1 MTLSLPM
8 RRRKPRSPGK
18 APLLFV
24 GAAILAEVLLAGSV
38 VSDRLAPL
46 MALLVGAIGFAA
58 IVRYPLVGMGLVIV
72 LTATFLP
79 SDYLQVQVGSL
90 AVGYHE
96 VALVGVLAAAVAFPR
111 AKTWG
116 GVAGGFLAIFMAIL
130 ALAALLA
137 ISSGQ
142 LRFAD
147 AVAWGRMFALLLVFY
162 AVVRLFPDRESL
174 GRLMRVAVA
183 AAAFSGFVALIIAFG
198 VDLSPVLGEAATYY
212 VNTDLGL
219 GGIPRIRLPG
229 IALAYPLFWYAALH
243 IPRSRG
249 VGRLG
254 WTLAVLGMT
263 ANLALSLNRNMWA
276 GLLVGLAVLMFI
288 GGVRVRRPVG
298 IGVLALV
305 GAVALI
311 AIAGIQVDRGPLAGF
326 AERGQTLFSPE
337 KTTQENSLQD
347 RGKETEQAWRT
358 IKEHP
363 VIGIGPGAEFGVY
376 FDELQPGGMMTY
388 KRTHQLFLHNQYLY
402 LLLICGIPGLLAFLG
417 FLTAAVGRARWHLSD
432 TDISTW
438 AVGVGMIALSAF
450 VMISFADASSALAIG
465 LLCGAIVA
473 ATSRTYADS

>member
-1 MTLSLPM
+1 
-8 RRRKPRSPGK
+8 
-18 APLLFV
+18 
-24 GAAILAEVLLAGSV
+24 
-38 VSDRLAPL
+38 
-46 MALLVGAIGFAA
+46 
-58 IVRYPLVGMGLVIV
+58 
-72 LTATFLP
+72 
-79 SDYLQVQVGSL
+79 
-90 AVGYHE
+90 
-96 VALVGVLAAAVAFPR
+96 
-111 AKTWG
+111 
-116 GVAGGFLAIFMAIL
+116 
-130 ALAALLA
+130 
-137 ISSGQ
+137 
-142 LRFAD
+142 
-147 AVAWGRMFALLLVFY
+147 
-162 AVVRLFPDRESL
+162 
-174 GRLMRVAVA
+174 
-183 AAAFSGFVALIIAFG
+183 
-198 VDLSPVLGEAATYY
+198 

-229 IALAYPLFWYAALH
+229 IALAYPLFWYAALQ
-243 IPRSRG
+243 IPRTRG
-249 VGRLG
+249 AARLG
-254 WTLAVLGMT
+254 WTLAILGMT

-276 GLLVGLAVLMFI
+276 GLLLGLAVLMFI

-311 AIAGIQVDRGPLAGF
+311 AIAGIQVDRGPLSGF

-358 IKEHP
+358 VKQHP

-376 FDELQPGGMMTY
+376 FDELQPGGMTY

-450 VMISFADASSALAIG
+450 VMISIADAASALAIG

-473 ATSRTYADS
+473 GTSRAYAEG

>member
-1 MTLSLPM
+1 MTLSLPT
-8 RRRKPRSPGK
+8 RRRPRSPGK

-24 GAAILAEVLLAGSV
+24 GAALFAELLLAGSV
-38 VSDRLAPL
+38 VSQRLHPL
-46 MALLVGAIGFAA
+46 MFLLVAVIGFVA
-58 IVRYPLVGMGLVIV
+58 IVRWPLLGMGLVIT

-79 SDYLQVQVGSL
+79 SDYLEIHVGGFAL
-90 AVGYHE
+90 GYHE
-96 VALVGVLAAAVAFPR
+96 VALAGVLAVAVAFPR

-116 GVAGGFLAIFMAIL
+116 GVAGGCLAAFMAIL
-130 ALAALLA
+130 ILATVLA
-137 ISSGQ
+137 MSAGRVDFHTAI
-142 LRFAD
+142 
-147 AVAWGRMFALLLVFY
+147 AWGRMFALLLVFY
-162 AVVRLFPDRESL
+162 AVVRLFPDRASL
-174 GRLMRVAVA
+174 RQLMKLAVA
-183 AAAFSGFVALIIAFG
+183 AAAISGFVALVIAFG
-198 VDLSPVLGEAATYY
+198 ANLSSVLGQATTYY

-229 IALAYPLFWYAALH
+229 IALAYPLFWYAALQ
-243 IPRSRG
+243 IPRARG
-249 VGRLG
+249 SARLG

-276 GLLVGLAVLMFI
+276 GLLLGLAVLMFI

-311 AIAGIQVDRGPLAGF
+311 AIAGIQVDRGPLSGF

-363 VIGIGPGAEFGVY
+363 AIGIGPGAEFGVY
-376 FDELQPGGMMTY
+376 FDELQPGGMTY

-402 LLLICGIPGLLAFLG
+402 VLLICGIPGLLAFLG
-417 FLTAAVGRARWHLSD
+417 FLTASVGRARWHLSD
-432 TDISTW
+432 TDIATW
-438 AVGVGMIALSAF
+438 AVGVGMIAISAF
-450 VMISFADASSALAIG
+450 VMISFADASSALGIG

-473 ATSRTYADS
+473 ATSRTYADP

>member
-1 MTLSLPM
+1 MTLSLPS
-8 RRRKPRSPGK
+8 RRRPRSPGK

-24 GAAILAEVLLAGSV
+24 GAAILAELLIAGSV

-46 MALLVGAIGFAA
+46 MVLLVGVIAFVAVI
-58 IVRYPLVGMGLVIV
+58 RWPLLGMGLVIV

-79 SDYLQVQVGSL
+79 SDYLQAQVGPL

-116 GVAGGFLAIFMAIL
+116 GVAGGFLAIFMAVL
-130 ALAALLA
+130 ALATMLA
-137 ISSGQ
+137 ISSGHLQ
-142 LRFAD
+142 FSD

-174 GRLMRVAVA
+174 GRLMGVAVGA
-183 AAAFSGFVALIIAFG
+183 AAVSGFVALIIAFG

-249 VGRLG
+249 AARLG
-254 WTLAVLGMT
+254 WTLGVLGMT

-276 GLLVGLAVLMFI
+276 GLLLGLAVLMFI

-298 IGVLALV
+298 VGVLALV

-311 AIAGIQVDRGPLAGF
+311 ALAGIQVDRGPLAGF

-358 IKEHP
+358 IREHP
-363 VIGIGPGAEFGVY
+363 VIGIGPGTEFGVY
-376 FDELQPGGMMTY
+376 FDELQPGGMSY

-432 TDISTW
+432 TDIATW

>member
-1 MTLSLPM
+1 VTLSLPT
-8 RRRKPRSPGK
+8 RRRPRSPGK

-24 GAAILAEVLLAGSV
+24 GAAILAELLLAASV
-38 VSDRLAPL
+38 VSERLHPL
-46 MALLVGAIGFAA
+46 MFLLVGVIGFVA
-58 IVRYPLVGMGLVIV
+58 IVRYPLFGMGLVIG

-79 SDYLQVQVGSL
+79 SDYLQIQVGSL
-90 AVGYHE
+90 ALGYHE
-96 VALVGVLAAAVAFPR
+96 VALFGVLGAAVAFPR

-116 GVAGGFLAIFMAIL
+116 GVAGGCLAVFFAVLGL
-130 ALAALLA
+130 ATILA
-137 ISSGQ
+137 ISSGH

-162 AVVRLFPDRESL
+162 AVVRLFPDRASL
-174 GRLMRVAVA
+174 ARLMQVAVA
-183 AAAFSGFVALIIAFG
+183 AAALSGFVALIIAFG

-249 VGRLG
+249 TGRLG

-276 GLLVGLAVLMFI
+276 GLLLGLAVLMFI

-298 IGVLALV
+298 VGVLALV

-358 IKEHP
+358 IREHP

-376 FDELQPGGMMTY
+376 FDELQPGGTY
-388 KRTHQLFLHNQYLY
+388 KRGHQLFLHNQYLY

-432 TDISTW
+432 TDIATW
-438 AVGVGMIALSAF
+438 AVGVGMIAVSAF
-450 VMISFADASSALAIG
+450 VMISFADASSALGIG